1 MTHIIGKTPFLRLL
15 IPVVTGIIANEFIHP
30 FPSALFFGFA
40 GFFILLLSFF
50 IPENKEFPYRWV
62 FGVGLFLFVFSL
74 ITLQYRQKVADTSLG
89 SLNENIP
96 CKGIVLD
103 IPQQKH
109 RSVQGN
115 IKLIGPEQKK
125 VILYFEKEGKS
136 IDLRPGDEIVFH
148 AKIEPFKNFG
158 NPDDFNYVRF
168 MKIKGFAGSAYVSS
182 QQWSKTG
189 KNIQSVYTLSQNVRA
204 KALRFYKSFGLNPD
218 EYAFVAALTL
228 GYKNNLSND
237 LQDAFRASG
246 TAHVLAVSGLHV
258 GVVYLILSVLFSF
271 LGNCGKKFVLKQFL
285 IILFLWGYVFLTGLS
300 VSVIRAAIMLSIFCL
315 GKVFN
320 REGFSYNTLA
330 AAAFFI
336 LVFNPL
342 SFFEVGF
349 QMSFLSVFA
358 ILFFKPKL
366 DKLYTPSY
374 RSFLKIRDLFTLSLS
389 AQFGVF
395 PLVLYYFGTFPTYFF
410 VTNLLVV
417 PLISMV
423 IYTVLPVILFSG
435 LSQLGFPVFHS
446 LFQAMSWLLNT
457 LIGLVIHI
465 VYVFESLP
473 YARIS
478 DHYLSFFQM
487 MLLFIVLFAFCG
499 YMTKKRF
506 NYLVV
511 VLGSILLFLFTDTYT
526 VINRTSPRFIV
537 YNRPGVSELGIIV
550 NNRTT
555 PILREGNG
563 IVPYSDKRIV
573 KLSENIYRSKR
584 VKKTFPVDFL
594 ILSTD
599 NSFSMYSLNSYF
611 LPETVILDSSLSKY
625 TIKRITEECR
635 QLHIK
640 VYDVSQMG
648 AFSIN
653 L

>member
-1 MTHIIGKTPFLRLL
+1 MTHIIRKTPFLRLL
-15 IPVVTGIIANEFIHP
+15 IPVVTGIVANEFVHP
-30 FPSALFFGFA
+30 IPSAFVFGFA
-40 GFFILLLSFF
+40 GFFIMLLSFF
-50 IPENKEFPYRWV
+50 IPESREFQYRWV
-62 FGVGLFLFVFSL
+62 FGFGLFLFLFSV

-89 SLNENIP
+89 YLNENVT

-125 VILYFEKEGKS
+125 VILYFEKDAKS

-148 AKIEPFKNFG
+148 AKMEPFKNFG

-168 MKIKGFAGSAYVSS
+168 MRIKGFAGSAYVPS

-189 KNIQSVYTLSQNVRA
+189 KNIQSVYTLSQNLRA
-204 KALRFYKSFGLNPD
+204 KALHLYESFGLNSD
-218 EYAFVAALTL
+218 EYAFIAALTL
-228 GYKNNLSND
+228 GYKANLSND

-258 GVVYLILSVLFSF
+258 GIVYLILTVLFSF
-271 LGNCGKKFVLKQFL
+271 FKNSGKKFVSKQLL
-285 IILFLWGYVFLTGLS
+285 IIFFLWGYVFLTGLS
-300 VSVIRAAIMLSIFCL
+300 VSVIRAAIMLSIFCW
-315 GKVFN
+315 GKIFN
-320 REGFSYNTLA
+320 REGFSYNILA

-366 DKLYTPSY
+366 DKLYTPSH
-374 RSFLKIRDLFTLSLS
+374 RFSLKIRDLFTLSLS
-389 AQFGVF
+389 AQLGVF
-395 PLVLYYFGTFPTYFF
+395 PLVFYYFGTFPTYFF

-417 PLISMV
+417 PLVSLV
-423 IYTVLPVILFSG
+423 IYAVLPVILFSG
-435 LSQLGFPVFHS
+435 LSQAGFIVFYS
-446 LFQAMSWLLNT
+446 LFQTTSWLLNT
-457 LIGLVIHI
+457 LIRVVIHI

-473 YARIS
+473 YAQIS
-478 DHYLSFFQM
+478 NHYLSFFQVV
-487 MLLFIVLFAFCG
+487 LLFIVLFAFGG

-506 NYLVV
+506 NYLFV
-511 VLGSILLFLFTDTYT
+511 VLGSFLVFLLTDTHT
-526 VINRTSPRFIV
+526 IINGTLPRFIV
-537 YNRPGVSELGIIV
+537 YNRPGMSKLGIVV
-550 NNRTT
+550 NNRSTT
-555 PILREGNG
+555 VIREGNG
-563 IVPYSDKRIV
+563 ILPYSDKRIV
-573 KLSENIYRSKR
+573 KLSENIYPSKIAE
-584 VKKTFPVDFL
+584 KTFPVDFL
-594 ILSTD
+594 ILSSD
-599 NSFSMYSLNSYF
+599 NSFSMYTLNGYF
-611 LPETVILDSSLSKY
+611 LPKTVILDSSLSKH
-625 TIKRITEECR
+625 TVMRIIEECR

-640 VYDVSQMG
+640 VHDVSQMG